1 MASEPYT
8 DTIILDCNR
17 NSSIEAQSGNNENPA
32 IFTCKQGPGVRL
44 NRGDKVSIHSAFINE
59 IGNTDG
65 TIDVKGQTIKDTR
78 GQEVKYYLTETQD
91 DLQYPME
98 LDDTYSTNTMAPHG
112 TSAEATELQKW
123 NWGEVSGGKRRQLLQ
138 PYGHQLCDSSN
149 VSREYVMKDNEMNI
163 QVSYYKTAN
172 GENYFH
178 LPRRF
183 DCMNGR
189 DWEAGRQTGDPATS
203 ESGVPKSIPPSPKLS
218 NREFSERSLPWAY
231 FGTQWTGSP
240 ATIMS
245 QYTSGDGTQGS
256 PYMPSQSSGY
266 YSLGKADGGW
276 NGMGAR
282 DVRRE
287 SQVDDDWHFYEKGD
301 TTKNFVLPGV
311 DDPEGQGVPRWLN
324 SLGTTRRF
332 RYRNDNSKY
341 MIFKKER
348 TFFTHAPTFS
358 QFNTN
363 SQLADV
369 INPTN
374 LSDHST
380 NDFLSYNTDG
390 SGGHTQ
396 FTNTDDADFN
406 HTYYHNIRDPAL
418 TGNWIPYYE
427 IKNVK
432 IEPGFKSP
440 EDIAEEVSRTLNQTT
455 QTTEIYARV
464 GERNAQIPFVGYDN
478 STYIPSARH
487 EKIGIKKDGE
497 LFKTFYSTNH
507 LHFSSDNAKQYFR
520 ADAGA
525 TANYPEKHPQNIR
538 YMSAYHYIGVKRP
551 ELWNT
556 GREFHRV
563 SRNVSKTITWGESGE
578 WKIHPGI
585 PAGRKLG
592 YATNSRPVI
601 TNIPWKFR
609 HELMAFIKAQGQYP
623 ELFDYKYSNIKKAG
637 SIFQNVVDVKEDN
650 FQMGNSKTGKRLAGF
665 IHFSLIKR
673 NHAINVDTA
682 GKIKSSYQ
690 TLGDDG
696 YAQCFNTD
704 YSVYGSGGSKPEQY
718 EGFINTQGTGVNS
731 GPTMRRGDSHLEE
744 ELSGNF
750 PYYDLSSVPLWFYLD
765 QSRIDVDD
773 GGQDLSAHYTDLC
786 FGCMKK
792 YNPLREG
799 DSDENIDYIA
809 FDVATIGGLP
819 DFFFQV
825 NGNPTDTTFGEILD
839 FNNYLGVDRHFSA
852 YGTKCIML
860 YSGTLSGTQP
870 DLSSGLIDLLAD
882 CNTQFNYMG
891 QPGAMNM
898 TIGIDASKI
907 VKPEIEDLNDPG
919 VITAGS
925 TPVQLENVYQ
935 HHLNSY
941 IGANSFQLV
950 YDGDTEKR
958 FSFQNLHTPEYIG
971 NNFNAGS
978 TATDPIAQDASDI
991 VYKVNKRL
999 SGANYCPEMQ
1009 PYHTDI
1015 TTTSTD
1021 SSNVKIKISTSNY
1034 NLGQWDSIYDAHSGC
1049 VFKFS
1054 DLSNIETLLKHW
1066 HKSLW
1071 GLLGFSFNQLHQD
1084 YSLDDEKS
1092 INIKNRLHFNSRL
1105 TPKDVAKTPFI
1116 MTNALIKSSD
1126 SSLYRANMYGAPL
1139 YTEQTPGFGGVY
1151 AGALHI
1157 AQKIDNLF
1165 GLTLNHPAITIQ
1177 AESISVKA
1185 DRQPTKMAKPYYLI
1199 KSNIVGNT
1207 DYIGNGNNGE
1217 SGQGLPIIGVVNK
1230 ENGFGDYY
1238 FQTDQKAVFTITS
1251 DTTLS
1256 EIVTSIHDPDMS
1268 FARVDKASA
1277 VLYMVQKTNN
1287 NNLNIIPTMIQQKLL
1302 NPQQLMTPVM
1312 TEAEF
1317 NSLFDTMVSTADQ
1330 AEAERIGFAL
1340 AHSLQSGLTEPINAE
1355 RLRGLES
1362 FLGLITG
1369 EAPTTMIG
1377 QDVEPI
1383 PIQGMTADIVKQVE
1397 EEGAMTRARARELA
1411 SIRQEILRAQLGL
1424 RNRFISSASRDG
1436 QNHTEPQLPT
1446 DLRGL
1451 DLELGLPTPRS
1462 EYSELTTQ
1470 RSMRTDTSAG
1480 TEASKPSTIATA
1492 PSEPNDTPQK
1502 PVEP

>member
-1 MASEPYT
+1 
-8 DTIILDCNR
+8 
-17 NSSIEAQSGNNENPA
+17 
-32 IFTCKQGPGVRL
+32 
-44 NRGDKVSIHSAFINE
+44 
-59 IGNTDG
+59 
-65 TIDVKGQTIKDTR
+65 
-78 GQEVKYYLTETQD
+78 
-91 DLQYPME
+91 
-98 LDDTYSTNTMAPHG
+98 
-112 TSAEATELQKW
+112 
-123 NWGEVSGGKRRQLLQ
+123 
-138 PYGHQLCDSSN
+138 
-149 VSREYVMKDNEMNI
+149 
-163 QVSYYKTAN
+163 
-172 GENYFH
+172 
-178 LPRRF
+178 
-183 DCMNGR
+183 
-189 DWEAGRQTGDPATS
+189 
-203 ESGVPKSIPPSPKLS
+203 
-218 NREFSERSLPWAY
+218 
-231 FGTQWTGSP
+231 
-240 ATIMS
+240 
-245 QYTSGDGTQGS
+245 
-256 PYMPSQSSGY
+256 
-266 YSLGKADGGW
+266 
-276 NGMGAR
+276 
-282 DVRRE
+282 
-287 SQVDDDWHFYEKGD
+287 
-301 TTKNFVLPGV
+301 
-311 DDPEGQGVPRWLN
+311 
-324 SLGTTRRF
+324 
-332 RYRNDNSKY
+332 

-363 SQLADV
+363 EQLANV

-374 LSDHST
+374 INNHST

-390 SGGHTQ
+390 SGGHTR
-396 FTNTDDADFN
+396 FPLTDDAGFN
-406 HTYYHNIRDPAL
+406 HTYYHNMRDPAL

-440 EDIAEEVSRTLNQTT
+440 EDIAEEISRTLNQTT
-455 QTTEIYARV
+455 ETTEIYARV
-464 GERNAQIPFVGYDN
+464 GNREANIPFVGNDN
-478 STYIPSARH
+478 SSYVPSARH

-497 LFKTFYSTNH
+497 LFRTFYSTNH
-507 LHFSSDNAKQYFR
+507 KHFSSDNAKQYFR
-520 ADAGA
+520 ADAGDA
-525 TANYPEKHPQNIR
+525 NNYPEKKPENIR

-551 ELWNT
+551 ELWIT

-563 SRNVSKTITWGESGE
+563 SRSVGNALGTTWGESGE
-578 WKIHPGI
+578 WRIHPDI
-585 PAGRKLG
+585 PAGRKLT
-592 YATNSRPVI
+592 YANNDRPLI
-601 TNIPWKFR
+601 TDIPWKFR
-609 HELMAFIKAQGQYP
+609 HELIAFIKAQGQYP
-623 ELFDYKYSNIKKAG
+623 ELFDYKYSNIKNAG
-637 SIFQNVVDVKEDN
+637 SIFENDANVKEDK
-650 FQMGNSKTGKRLAGF
+650 FQMGNSTTGQRLAGF
-665 IHFSLIKR
+665 IHLSLIKR
-673 NHAINVDTA
+673 NHAINVDSSN
-682 GKIKSSYQ
+682 KYKSSYT

-704 YSVYGSGGSKPEQY
+704 YDVLGSGGSKPEEY
-718 EGFINTQGTGVNS
+718 EGFVNNQGTAS
-731 GPTMRRGDSHLEE
+731 TDGPTLRNDDSTNEAD
-744 ELSGNF
+744 LSGNL

-765 QSRIDVDD
+765 QSRIDEDN
-773 GGQDLSAHYTDLC
+773 GGKDLSAPSTDLC

-792 YNPLREG
+792 YNPVKEG
-799 DSDENIDYIA
+799 DGDENIDYIA

-819 DFFFQV
+819 KHFFQL
-825 NGNPTDTTFGEILD
+825 NGNPTDTTFSEVLD

-870 DLSSGLIDLLAD
+870 DLSGGFTPLLSQ
-882 CNTQFNYMG
+882 CNTQFNYMA
-891 QPGAMNM
+891 QPGAMNL
-898 TIGIDASKI
+898 INGIDASQI
-907 VKPEIEDLNDPG
+907 VKPKIEYSDPST
-919 VITAGS
+919 IIAGS

-978 TATDPIAQDASDI
+978 TATDPIAEDASNI

-999 SGANYCPEMQ
+999 NGANYSPEMQ

-1054 DLSNIETLLKHW
+1054 DLSNIETLKKHW

-1092 INIKNRLHFNSRL
+1092 INIKNRIHFNSRL
-1105 TPKDVAKTPFI
+1105 TPEDVAKTPFI
-1116 MTNALIKSSD
+1116 MTNALVKSSD

-1157 AQKIDNLF
+1157 AGKIDTLF

-1177 AESISVKA
+1177 AESIAVKA

-1256 EIVTSIHDPDMS
+1256 EIITSIHDPDMS

-1277 VLYMVQKTNN
+1277 VLYMVQKQNN
-1287 NNLNIIPTMIQQKLL
+1287 NNLNIIPTMIQQNQL
-1302 NPQQLMTPVM
+1302 NPQQLMNPVM

-1317 NSLFDTMVSTADQ
+1317 NSLFDTMISTQDE

-1340 AHSLQSGLTEPINAE
+1340 AHSLQSGLTEPIDE
-1355 RLRGLES
+1355 VRRRGLES

-1369 EAPTTMIG
+1369 ETPATIIG
-1377 QDVEPI
+1377 QEAQPVPI
-1383 PIQGMTADIVKQVE
+1383 SGMTEDILKQVE
-1397 EEGAMTRARARELA
+1397 EEGAMTRAKAREIA
-1411 SIRQEILRAQLGL
+1411 RTRQEIMRAQLGL
-1424 RNRFISSASRDG
+1424 QRRFISSASKGG
-1436 QNHTEPQLPT
+1436 QDHTEPQAPRELQ
-1446 DLRGL
+1446 GL
-1451 DLELGLPTPRS
+1451 DLETKPLVRQAS
-1462 EYSELTTQ
+1462 V
-1470 RSMRTDTSAG
+1470 RTD
-1480 TEASKPSTIATA
+1480 PSTIATA
-1492 PSEPNDTPQK
+1492 PSEPGATDAPEK
-1502 PVEP
+1502 P